1 MRTLSSLTAV
11 VSLILTVV
19 FIPIVGGV
27 LFAMVFFGLFL
38 LALVGVLGGLEDRTV
53 RQHNPSMNPREW
65 RDSRSVGE
73 E

>member
-65 RDSRSVGE
+65 RDGRSVGE